1 MGFEVRT
8 CVSAMEQREAVRP
21 IWHYFGRSGP
31 ADDQFE
37 RLAHVLPV
45 ERTIAAWDDGRAV
58 GGAGPF
64 RSR

>member
-31 ADDQFE
+31 ADE
-37 RLAHVLPV
+37 RGTTGAPWG
-45 ERTIAAWDDGRAV
+45 ARA
-58 GGAGPF
+58 PF
-64 RSR
+64 HSR